1 MEYLSLPFSLDKGY
15 LNKVD
20 LYESIS
26 FSVGLILSTRI
37 GSIAFEPGYGCEI
50 WDKEFSDMQS
60 TNRGDIRAS
69 VRHAIG
75 KYEKRL
81 HHVSVSMENVDVK
94 SGRPL
99 GIVIKVSGKFDEDG
113 KEKKFEEIFATG

>member
-15 LNKVD
+15 LKKVD
-20 LYESIS
+20 LYDSIAN
-26 FSVGLILSTRI
+26 SVGLILSTRI
-37 GSIAFEPGYGCEI
+37 GSIPFEPGYGCEI
-50 WDKEFSDMQS
+50 WEKEFSDMQS
-60 TNRGDIRAS
+60 TNRGDIRAG
-69 VRHAIG
+69 VRNAIG

-81 HHVSVSMENVDVK
+81 HHVSVSMENVEVR

-113 KEKKFEEIFATG
+113 KEKRFEETFTTG